1 MRVDLEKFSSRE
13 YFEKIEKENKLA
25 LELKQTNSLN
35 DNMGKKNKL
44 NLELANKFVDQFKGK
59 DNSLMAEEFNK
70 A

>member
-44 NLELANKFVDQFKGK
+44 NLELANKFVDQFKGRRI
-59 DNSLMAEEFNK
+59 
-70 A
+70 